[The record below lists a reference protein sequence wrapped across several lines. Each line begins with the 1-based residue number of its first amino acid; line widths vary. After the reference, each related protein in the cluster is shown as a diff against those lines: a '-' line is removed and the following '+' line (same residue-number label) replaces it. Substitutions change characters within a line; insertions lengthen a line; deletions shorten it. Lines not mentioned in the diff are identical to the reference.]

1 MVRSTRFKQPRVQSA
16 RPSQKVS
23 KFPRAHAQRR
33 SFAFALALFTLA
45 LVWTLLLPMAR
56 TLVGTG
62 MGGLEL
68 AFWRLLLAGGVF
80 ALHARLSGRLELKP
94 PRQGLALLAPLGL
107 ALPYAATLFLEAWTP
122 LNGIYLAA
130 FLIAATALGLLWLFG
145 GSALRKL
152 NLVLAS
158 GLALYALAVAGGV
171 SAEMLLRNGG
181 WGATVGV
188 GLAAYA
194 LACRGLERRAPVT
207 FYAFALPLGALALL
221 PLVAG
226 HVAPKSAGVWLL
238 LVVFALLSTY
248 GFYALHALVLRSLG
262 TSKVS
267 IVATAEP
274 VAALL
279 TVAPFLL
286 PNTPWLGLLAVGFV
300 LLMVAAFPPVLAA
313 QRSAKQQ
320 FLRDRAQGVGKVI
333 SR

>member
-68 AFWRLLLAGGVF
+68 AFWRLLFAGGVF

-94 PRQGLALLAPLGL
+94 PRWGFLLASLGL
-107 ALPYAATLFLEAWTP
+107 ALPYTAPLFLNGRTP
-122 LNGIYLAA
+122 LNGLYLAA
-130 FLIAATALGLLWLFG
+130 FLVAVAALSLLWLRG
-145 GSALRKL
+145 DNTLRKL

-171 SAEMLLRNGG
+171 SAETLLRNGG
-181 WGATVGV
+181 WGVTVGV

-207 FYAFALPLGALALL
+207 LYALALPLGALALL

-238 LVVFALLSTY
+238 LAVFALLSTY
-248 GFYALHALVLRSLG
+248 GLYALHALALRSLG
-262 TSKVS
+262 ASKTSV
-267 IVATAEP
+267 VTTAEP

-286 PNTPWLGLLAVGFV
+286 PSAPWLGFLTAGFV

-313 QRSAKQQ
+313 QRSAKRR
-320 FLRDRAQGVGKVI
+320 FLRDRALGAVG
-333 SR
+333 SGE